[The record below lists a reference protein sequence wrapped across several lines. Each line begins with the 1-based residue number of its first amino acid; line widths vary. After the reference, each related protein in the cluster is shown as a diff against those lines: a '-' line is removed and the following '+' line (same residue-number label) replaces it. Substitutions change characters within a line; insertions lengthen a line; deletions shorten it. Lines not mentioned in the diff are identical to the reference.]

1 MLSKLCEQAL
11 LREVQYIIMDK
22 TDICLSED
30 MYADSCGDITNYVY
44 DTLVPYVN
52 NIHNGLTKIVFEV
65 PSFEGIVIKIPLF
78 GRCDD
83 GEESPSNKYIRAND
97 YHPWDYCYTE
107 MIISNFAKNYGV
119 GNLFIPTFYLGK
131 VDDYP
136 VYYSPKVTE
145 FYDYSMDYSD
155 ANLRTATKLK
165 SNGLWV
171 DMDDSMLALFIKQYG
186 ASVIK
191 RLLKFLK
198 YMRSGDFHCDN
209 VAYKDGKL
217 VIIDCAGFRG

>member
-1 MLSKLCEQAL
+1 MLSRHCEQML
-11 LREVQYIIMDK
+11 LRQIQHIIDG
-22 TDICLSED
+22 TDIRLVYD
-30 MYADSCGDITNYVY
+30 MYTDQYGEIPEHVY
-44 DTLVPYVN
+44 EALIPYVD

-65 PSFEGIVIKIPLF
+65 PDFSGFVVKIPLC
-78 GRCDD
+78 GRCED
-83 GEESPSNKYIRAND
+83 GEEVPSHKYIKAND
-97 YHPWDYCYTE
+97 YCPWDYCYTE
-107 MIISNFAKNYGV
+107 VITSNIAKNYGL

-131 VDDYP
+131 VNNYP
-136 VYYSPKVTE
+136 IYYSPKVTE
-145 FYDYSMDYSD
+145 LYDYSTDYSD
-155 ANLRTATKLK
+155 DNLETATKLK

-186 ASVIK
+186 APVIK

-198 YMRSGDFHCDN
+198 DMRSGDFHCDN